1 MLFFYSVQE
10 SQGMIEEQHSSARAK
25 TAPKRKKQ
33 ISDASM
39 ACSFM
44 DKSIQLLGKS
54 AAPSAVE
61 HNSSAAPQPN

>member
-1 MLFFYSVQE
+1 
-10 SQGMIEEQHSSARAK
+10 MIEEEHSSARAK
-25 TAPKRKKQ
+25 TAPQRKKQ

-39 ACSFM
+39 ACSFV

-61 HNSSAAPQPN
+61 HNSSAAP